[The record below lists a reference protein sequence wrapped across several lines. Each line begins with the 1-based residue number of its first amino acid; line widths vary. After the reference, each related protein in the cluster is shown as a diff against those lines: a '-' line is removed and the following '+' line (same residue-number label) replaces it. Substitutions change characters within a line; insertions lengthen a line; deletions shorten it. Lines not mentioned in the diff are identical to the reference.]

1 MDIKPIDAT
10 NGADLVREA
19 KASAANSRL
28 SQRATE
34 SPVAGTAMPQTGQDK
49 PPPVTTRPSMR
60 IEVDED
66 TGKTVVSLL
75 NPESGEVLRQ
85 MPSKAALEIA
95 KAIGRFQGLFVNLK
109 V

>member
-10 NGADLVREA
+10 AGADLVRA
-19 KASAANSRL
+19 ASSRL
-28 SQRATE
+28 SQRA
-34 SPVAGTAMPQTGQDK
+34 SARMPDATVGENALAENAQDK
-49 PPPVTTRPSMR
+49 PPPAATAPSMR
-60 IEVDED
+60 IDVDQD

-75 NPESGEVLRQ
+75 NPESGEILRQ